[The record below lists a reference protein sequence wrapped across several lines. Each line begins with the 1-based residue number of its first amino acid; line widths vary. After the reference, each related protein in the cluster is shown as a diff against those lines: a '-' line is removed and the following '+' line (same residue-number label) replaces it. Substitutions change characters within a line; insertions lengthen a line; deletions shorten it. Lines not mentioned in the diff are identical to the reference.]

1 MKKNYIKLKFDAELK
16 NLSKVILK
24 LKEILEKQKNKLT
37 VFFKCISSGST

>member
-24 LKEILEKQKNKLT
+24 LKEILEK
-37 VFFKCISSGST
+37 